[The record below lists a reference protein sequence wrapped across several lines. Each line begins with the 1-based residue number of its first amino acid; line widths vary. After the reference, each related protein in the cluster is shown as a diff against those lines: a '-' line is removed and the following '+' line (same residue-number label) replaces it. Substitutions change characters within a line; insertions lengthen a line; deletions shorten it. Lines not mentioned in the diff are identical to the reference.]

1 MVKFYFWLFSESYNC
16 IISIFQFFV
25 LLIWSLSL
33 NILLASSSLILWAF
47 ITKTNIFIG
56 RVASLISLFR
66 INRTLFPFENIRLPL
81 INSSISINIHIILT
95 LWSLLYQ
102 SFVCLFPQ
110 FYHIREFLTYKRKIL
125 QLVLVSCSIEFAILR
140 PSYEHCSPVI
150 SKKYGIREKH
160 FTTFKINTW
169 RKHVLNKFNER
180 NLDLWIQVID
190 PRLFGIEL
198 LRFIYL

>member
-1 MVKFYFWLFSESYNC
+1 MQMKWFPKFPILSSLYRCLHNFYIFPEVFCVESTSKFSHKLSLIKDFYMVKFYFWLFSESYNC

-47 ITKTNIFIG
+47 ITKTNIFIR
-56 RVASLISLFR
+56 RVASLISLSR
-66 INRTLFPFENIRLPL
+66 INWALFPFENIRLPL

-110 FYHIREFLTYKRKIL
+110 FNHIREFLTYKRKIL
-125 QLVLVSCSIEFAILR
+125 
-140 PSYEHCSPVI
+140 
-150 SKKYGIREKH
+150 
-160 FTTFKINTW
+160 
-169 RKHVLNKFNER
+169 
-180 NLDLWIQVID
+180 
-190 PRLFGIEL
+190 
-198 LRFIYL
+198 